1 MLRIEVNNEL
11 STTDLI
17 YRVLRS
23 MAHLPAAG
31 LPAACARLLPPGLSW
46 SIGSHEETL
55 LGPSGPGAKGMN
67 PGGSGDDG
75 SVIRDHLQEG
85 CESQARKDVHH
96 ASLRRNSLCL
106 AVLGESGVVKAGDE
120 FLAQGAGIS
129 PRTWAGFSLLMKA
142 YQVNH
147 LHVPDTK
154 FLLRVLHSFLRQ

>member
-11 STTDLI
+11 STTDLV
-17 YRVLRS
+17 YLVLWS

-46 SIGSHEETL
+46 SIGSYKETL
-55 LGPSGPGAKGMN
+55 LGPSGAGAKGRS
-67 PGGSGDDG
+67 PGGHGDDG

-85 CESQARKDVHH
+85 CKSQARKDVHH

-106 AVLGESGVVKAGDE
+106 AILGESDVVKAGDE

-129 PRTWAGFSLLMKA
+129 SRTWAGFSLLMKA
-142 YQVNH
+142 CQVNH
-147 LHVPDTK
+147 LCVPDTK

>member
-17 YRVLRS
+17 YLVLWS

-46 SIGSHEETL
+46 SIGSYKETL
-55 LGPSGPGAKGMN
+55 LGPSGAGAKGRS
-67 PGGSGDDG
+67 PGGHGDDG

-85 CESQARKDVHH
+85 CKSQARRDVHH

-106 AVLGESGVVKAGDE
+106 AILGESDVVKAGDE

-129 PRTWAGFSLLMKA
+129 PRTWAGFSLLVKA
-142 YQVNH
+142 CQVNH